1 MPNFQPDICT
11 YQDLVGYGAWDI
23 GHDREHLQFVQM
35 ASQMTPPIVLPA
47 YDFLNILNA
56 RDTQRKQLEVH
67 QSAHDLLSSIA
78 GITAVDFSGF
88 DLTKQDDFYNFL
100 GYHQT
105 THQQLRQFFGI
116 T

>member
-1 MPNFQPDICT
+1 MNFQPDICT
-11 YQDLVGYGAWDI
+11 FKDPVGYGAFDV

-35 ASQMTPPIVLPA
+35 AASRTPPIVLPA
-47 YDFLNILNA
+47 YDFLSILTA
-56 RDTQRKQLEVH
+56 GRTQQAQLESH
-67 QSAHDLLSSIA
+67 QSVHDLLSDIA
-78 GITAVDFSGF
+78 GITAVDFSQF

-105 THQQLRQFFGI
+105 THQQLRAFFGI